1 MSSLIKSKSGQ
12 FYLQFYRDDRR
23 PKRRQVPLKTSSKR
37 TATRVRSHVDELYLR
52 GEFDPWETTDFVK
65 ATSDEG
71 GVTRLSDAVSA
82 FLRSREGRS
91 ARTIGSYKQVLDGL
105 GRTLPDGVAVHEV
118 TRDDVLRWLRSG
130 KAGAT
135 TQHTMARHAS
145 VFFRWARDEGEVTDP
160 TGRPVRNPTV
170 KLRLPTAPKKRPR
183 LIRPGEVATI
193 LDALPT
199 SGQGVHSGRHWL
211 YPVVRSNVI
220 LGLRAGE
227 VCRLSWGDVDFGRG
241 ELVVYTTKGHSDRAV
256 PLSAVVVEELD
267 RARSWAVKGTGRE
280 PEPGDRVF
288 RTSPEAVP
296 MCSRYLSRQFK
307 KYVRLALPS
316 HRADEINFHSTRHSA
331 ASYLAQ
337 AGKTAEFVREY
348 MGHASVATTYRYVH
362 LDRRRVHDEAIG
374 IFDGLFSG
382 D

>member
-1 MSSLIKSKSGQ
+1 MSSLVKSKGQ
-12 FYLQFYRDDRR
+12 YYLQFYRDDRR

-37 TATRVRSHVDELYLR
+37 TAVRVRSHVDELYLR

-65 ATSDEG
+65 ATTDES
-71 GVTRLSDAVSA
+71 GVLPLAEGVA
-82 FLRSREGRS
+82 LFLESREGRS
-91 ARTIGSYKQVLDGL
+91 ARTVESYGQVLDSL
-105 GRTLPDGVAVHEV
+105 MRTLPARVAVHEV
-118 TRDDVLRWLRSG
+118 TRDDVRRWLRSG
-130 KAGAT
+130 KANVT

-160 TGRPVRNPTV
+160 AGRPVRNPTV

-183 LIRPGEVATI
+183 WIRPEEVGAI
-193 LDALPT
+193 LDAMPT

-211 YPVVRSNVI
+211 HPVVRSNVV

-227 VCRLSWGDVDFGRG
+227 VCRLSWRDVDLGRG

-256 PLSAVVVEELD
+256 PLAAVVVEELE
-267 RARSWAVKGTGRE
+267 RVRSWVAGATGRD

-288 RTSPEAVP
+288 RTSPGAGQ
-296 MCSRYLSRQFK
+296 MCPRYLSRQFK
-307 KYVRLALPS
+307 KYVRLALPE
-316 HRADEINFHSTRHSA
+316 HRADEVNFHSTRHSA

-337 AGKTAEFVREY
+337 AGKTADFVREY

-362 LDRRRVHDEAIG
+362 LDRRRVHDQSVEV
-374 IFDGLFSG
+374 FDAMF
-382 D
+382 